1 MNVLITGGTGF
12 IGKVL
17 CKRLLV
23 EGHSLFILTRRPETV
38 TGQGKAISQLSE
50 LPESGDASRIDAV
63 INLAGEPIANK
74 RWSAKQKE
82 LIISSRLDTTRML
95 IDYFKEV
102 THSPSVFISGSAIG
116 YYGTGVSNEELNEG
130 AAGDDSFSSKLCQ
143 QWESKALEAQD
154 LGIRTCLLRTGIVL
168 GKDGGALSKM
178 LLPFK
183 LGLGGR
189 IGCGDQWMPWIHVD
203 DLVSIILHCI
213 DNESLS
219 GPVNGTAPSPVT
231 NGAFSRELARA
242 LRRPALFPLPAFVVR
257 LLMGEMGEELLLSG
271 KKIVPEK
278 LLHSGFNFHYDS
290 LQAAL
295 RNIV

>member
-17 CKRLLV
+17 CKRLLA
-23 EGHSLFILTRRPETV
+23 EGHSLFILTRRPENV
-38 TGQGKAISQLSE
+38 MGQVKAISQLSE
-50 LPESGDASRIDAV
+50 LPDSSEASRIDAV

-74 RWSAKQKE
+74 RWSVKQKE
-82 LIISSRLDTTRML
+82 LIISSRLDTTRKL

-102 THSPSVFISGSAIG
+102 THLPSVFISGSAIG
-116 YYGTGVSNEELNEG
+116 YYGAGVSNEVHKEN

-143 QWESKALEAQD
+143 QWESTALEAEGM
-154 LGIRTCLLRTGIVL
+154 GIRTCLLRTGIVL

-189 IGCGDQWMPWIHVD
+189 VGRGDQWMPWIHVD

-219 GPVNGTAPSPVT
+219 GPLNGTAPSPVS
-231 NGAFSRELARA
+231 NSAFSRELARA

-271 KKIVPEK
+271 KRIVPAK
-278 LLHSGFNFHYDS
+278 LLHSGFDFQYES
-290 LQAAL
+290 LPVAL